1 MNAIFDNTQ
10 TFLLN
15 IFLVYICF
23 TLYFKFVVR
32 KKNRLTNKT
41 TITFASGISII
52 FCMSFP
58 LTYFEEWTI
67 DFSSVPLI
75 VGALYG
81 GRRVAVILVLTMLTY
96 RFYLDTANFHIALF
110 IYFLFLILL
119 CFIIPFFKNAIN
131 IRKKVYLAVL
141 ASLFGVLSIMAMMF
155 LFLSEETV
163 TEYIEFF
170 IFTLFLQSIGSTFF
184 VIFNEK
190 TRKDAT
196 LEDELSK
203 LEKLKT
209 VSELAASISH
219 EVRNP
224 LTVTKGFLQLLKDPD
239 LTDEQ
244 KTGYIDIAVDALDQ
258 AESTITDYLTFAK
271 PSLENIKILDLHK
284 ELIYIENFIDP
295 YAAMNNV
302 QIEMQ
307 LQEDIY
313 IAGEDQKLHQCLI
326 NVVKNGI
333 ESMPQG
339 GKLLIELRR
348 AVDNVTITVTDTGIG
363 MDEEQLERLGSPFF
377 TTKDIG
383 TGLGTMV
390 AYSIIKT
397 MRGKVVV
404 KSEIG
409 KGTSFSIFLPIAEN
423 SLPPTED
430 KLLGKLSASSL

>member
-23 TLYFKFVVR
+23 TLYFKFIER
-32 KKNRLTNKT
+32 NKNQLTNEAI
-41 TITFASGISII
+41 ITLASGISII

-58 LTYFEEWTI
+58 LTYFEEQTI
-67 DFSSVPLI
+67 DFSPVPLI

-81 GRRVAVILVLTMLTY
+81 GRRVAVILVLTTLTY
-96 RFYLDTANFHIALF
+96 RFYLDMSNFHIALF

-119 CFIIPFFKNAIN
+119 CFIIPFFKNAVN

-141 ASLFGVLSIMAMMF
+141 ASLFGVLSIMAMMI

-163 TEYIEFF
+163 IEYIEFF

-190 TRKDAT
+190 ARRDVT
-196 LEDELSK
+196 LENEIGK

-239 LTDEQ
+239 LTDE
-244 KTGYIDIAVDALDQ
+244 KKIGYIDIAIDALDQ

-302 QIEMQ
+302 QIEVR
-307 LQEDIY
+307 LEEDIY

-333 ESMPQG
+333 ESMPLG

-348 AVDNVTITVTDTGIG
+348 VVDNAMITVTDTGIG

-397 MRGKVVV
+397 MRGEVIV

-409 KGTSFSIFLPIAEN
+409 KGTSFSILLPIAEN
-423 SLPPTED
+423 SLSPTKD
-430 KLLGKLSASSL
+430 KRGKLFTPSL